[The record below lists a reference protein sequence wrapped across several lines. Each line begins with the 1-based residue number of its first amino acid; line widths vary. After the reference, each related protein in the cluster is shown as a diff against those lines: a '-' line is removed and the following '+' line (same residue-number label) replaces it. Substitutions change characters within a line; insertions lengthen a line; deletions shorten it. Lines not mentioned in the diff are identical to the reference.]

1 MEIQEIEIDRSSE
14 QRKNQNTH
22 THTQNNSR
30 RMSNYKVTGG
40 EREGGG
46 REWERNGKREI
57 QL

>member
-46 REWERNGKREI
+46 RE
-57 QL
+57 